1 MKGERQMRKR
11 ILTIWLPVAIGSVQ
25 TVLFLTGVIFV
36 MVFLWQLP
44 ESPVQDPPLEYYYE
58 QLQSVQDTSEP
69 LTVGDVFEFDFD
81 EAYVYEHPYGD
92 EATYLRKLNVETAVP
107 LRQWDTGGHYRI
119 FFIKDRCIIYDFVYD
134 TIQIDTVKKGI
145 TIYPDTPLTL
155 TEKQFSNGEPYLQ
168 MAFYNFRK
176 DGLFEY
182 SIQSD
187 EVYIDYVNYSMEAID
202 IPSQLGGLP
211 VTRIGEEAFY
221 QNACISI
228 TLPNTLTTLGDHAFY
243 RCHQIKQITLPAET
257 VSIGS
262 NPFFRCSALES
273 IHVESRNPNYCDV
286 DGVLYDAA
294 VSTLIAYP
302 EGRTETVL
310 EIPAGVTAI
319 AEEAFGYSSGLQTV
333 IIPETVTEFPES
345 NLFELYEQVSLT
357 VAAGSAA
364 EEYAVRYNIPY
375 CTKES

>member
-1 MKGERQMRKR
+1 MRKR

-58 QLQSVQDTSEP
+58 QLRSMQDTSEP

-364 EEYAVRYNIPY
+364 EEYAVRYSIPY

>member
-1 MKGERQMRKR
+1 MRKR

>member
-1 MKGERQMRKR
+1 
-11 ILTIWLPVAIGSVQ
+11 
-25 TVLFLTGVIFV
+25 
-36 MVFLWQLP
+36 
-44 ESPVQDPPLEYYYE
+44 
-58 QLQSVQDTSEP
+58 
-69 LTVGDVFEFDFD
+69 VFEFDFD

-107 LRQWDTGGHYRI
+107 IFQWDTGGHYRI
-119 FFIKDRCIIYDFVYD
+119 FFIKDNCIIYDFVYD
-134 TIQIDTVKKGI
+134 IRQINTAKKGI

-155 TEKQFSNGEPYLQ
+155 TEKQFSNGELYLQ

-357 VAAGSAA
+357 VTAGSAA
-364 EEYAVRYNIPY
+364 EEYAVRYSIPY
-375 CTKES
+375 QAIES

>member
-1 MKGERQMRKR
+1 MRKR

-92 EATYLRKLNVETAVP
+92 EALFLNELNVETAVP
-107 LRQWDTGGHYRI
+107 LRQWDTGRHFRI

-134 TIQIDTVKKGI
+134 TTQIDTVKKGI

-155 TEKQFSNGEPYLQ
+155 FERQHGNGEPYLA
-168 MAFYNFRK
+168 MAFYDFHK

-182 SIQSD
+182 SIRD
-187 EVYIDYVNYSMEAID
+187 NEALIDYVNYSTGAIH

-364 EEYAVRYNIPY
+364 EEYAVRYSIPY